1 MRAYDVESKII
12 NAIKDEKSLELF
24 NIIGGS
30 KGHTLELDLSHI
42 SHKGYYRRLSRLIA
56 TGLVKWEGGKYA
68 LTALGI
74 IVHREQL
81 ILEKAVSIYWNLKAI
96 DAIVSSGKI
105 EETEWVKLFKTII
118 DDQEIQRVI
127 LRTYKGI
134 YVNK

>member
-1 MRAYDVESKII
+1 MGTYDVETNII

-30 KGHTLELDLSHI
+30 KRHTSELDL

-56 TGLVKWEGGKYA
+56 TGLVKREGRKYA

-74 IVHREQL
+74 IVHRGQL
-81 ILEKAVSIYWNLKAI
+81 ILQKAVSIYWNLKAI

-105 EETEWVKLFKTII
+105 EEREWVKLIKTFV

-127 LRTYKGI
+127 LRTYKGV

>member
-1 MRAYDVESKII
+1 MGTYDVETNII

-30 KGHTLELDLSHI
+30 KRHTSELDL

-56 TGLVKWEGGKYA
+56 IGLVKREGRKYG

-74 IVHREQL
+74 IVHRGQL
-81 ILEKAVSIYWNLKAI
+81 ILQKAVSIYWNLRAI

-105 EETEWVKLFKTII
+105 AEGERVKLIKTIV

-127 LRTYKGI
+127 LKTRNG
-134 YVNK
+134 V